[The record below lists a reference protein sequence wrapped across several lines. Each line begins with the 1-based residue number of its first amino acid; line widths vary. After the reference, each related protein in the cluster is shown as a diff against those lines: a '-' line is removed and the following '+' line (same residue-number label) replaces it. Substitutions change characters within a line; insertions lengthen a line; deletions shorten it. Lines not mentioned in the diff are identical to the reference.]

1 MEKHFPH
8 NFNQKQILKF
18 YAQHIRLRN
27 TQGII
32 SKC

>member
-18 YAQHIRLRN
+18 YVDRIQLRD
-27 TQGII
+27 TQRII
-32 SKC
+32 SEG